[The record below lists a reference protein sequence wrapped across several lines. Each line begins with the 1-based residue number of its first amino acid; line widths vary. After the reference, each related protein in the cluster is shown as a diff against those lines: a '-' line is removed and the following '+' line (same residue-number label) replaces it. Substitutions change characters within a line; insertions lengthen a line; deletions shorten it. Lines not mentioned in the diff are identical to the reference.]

1 MKKRILSGLLCMICI
16 GPLCAQVEN
25 NFAANELIIKFK
37 INNRPNSKTA
47 IYSKTFGFSN
57 LDVLNA
63 ENTLQSVRLIGDKKR
78 ERTYVLRFNTSRNIK
93 RLIETYKN
101 TGLFEYVEPNFV
113 GSGHGAL
120 QTTPNDNFYSRQ
132 WMHYNDGTFALI
144 PSTNDADMDTDLA
157 WDITQGDANLV
168 VAILDTGLK
177 LDHPEVTGRIW
188 VNTNETLNASDS
200 DSNGYI
206 DDVNAGWDF
215 VNNDNDPTDDHGHGT
230 NVTGVAMASGNN
242 AIGYAGMNWN
252 SQIMVCKILDDDN
265 RGFYSDWADA
275 IYYAVDNGAHVIN
288 LSAGGHGASSL
299 LKDAID
305 YAHSN
310 NVPVVVS
317 AGNENAAIQ
326 YPARYANA
334 FAIGATNPDDTRSA
348 PFAGQATGGSNY
360 GSELDFVAPGNYVY
374 GLAYNSDT
382 NYDSYWSGTSQAA
395 PQVTG
400 LVSLLLSTDS
410 SLTVN
415 QIRTILEQTSED
427 RVGHIT
433 EDTAGWDSYHGY
445 GRINAY
451 QALSSNLLSLNASRI
466 QTSWVYPNPF
476 GDRLFINSGIRV
488 NHAVVT
494 NVLGKKVLEITNNDG
509 IEGIDTKALSRGV
522 YFLSFIEG
530 NGQSRSIKIVKE

>member
-16 GPLCAQVEN
+16 GSLCAQVEN

-37 INNRPNSKTA
+37 INSRPNSKTS

-63 ENTLQSVRLIGDKKR
+63 ENTLQSVRIIGDKNQ

-93 RLIETYKN
+93 RLIEAYKN

-132 WMHYNDGTFALI
+132 WMHYNDATFALMT
-144 PSTNDADMDTDLA
+144 STNDADMDTDLA

-188 VNTNETLNASDS
+188 ENTNETLNGSDS

-317 AGNENAAIQ
+317 VGNENAAIQ

-400 LVSLLLSTDS
+400 LVSLLLSADS

-433 EDTAGWDSYHGY
+433 EDIAGWDSYHGY

-509 IEGIDTKALSRGV
+509 IEGIDTKAFSRGV
-522 YFLSFIEG
+522 YFLSFTDG
-530 NGQSRSIKIVKE
+530 HGQSRSIKIVKE